1 VADLESW
8 HDENPEPWGPGEQ
21 QMKSSEL
28 FKYDV
33 RVRERMLHKGLI
45 NEKDVSSHLAAL
57 PDRETACEEVRLEQ
71 PGLGRHEPG
80 VARRESNGADSP
92 ADFNDNE
99 DET

>member
-1 VADLESW
+1 
-8 HDENPEPWGPGEQ
+8 
-21 QMKSSEL
+21 MKSSEL

-45 NEKDVSSHLAAL
+45 SEKDVASHLASL

-80 VARRESNGADSP
+80 AARRESNGADAP
-92 ADFNDNE
+92 GTFEDNE
-99 DET
+99 EET